1 MQWLQ
6 NLTLVIH
13 VVLSLHFILKELEK
27 TIHFTDSCQILIGRR
42 QLHEVAVKVPTL
54 VPLGTAPTALP

>member
-27 TIHFTDSCQILIGRR
+27 QFISLIPVKFCLEGDSCMKL
-42 QLHEVAVKVPTL
+42 L
-54 VPLGTAPTALP
+54 